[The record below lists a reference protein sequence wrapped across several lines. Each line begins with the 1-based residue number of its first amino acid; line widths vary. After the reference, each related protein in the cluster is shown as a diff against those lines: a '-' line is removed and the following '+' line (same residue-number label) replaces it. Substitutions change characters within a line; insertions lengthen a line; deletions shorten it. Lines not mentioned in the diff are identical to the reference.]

1 MRKVPLLAV
10 VSLAAALCG
19 APAAQ
24 ADQVAQAARTAQA
37 YPFQNPAL
45 PLDQRVTDLLGRL
58 TLDEKLSL
66 LHQSQPAIPRLGIAY
81 HKNGTEALHGVAWS
95 NHRDDDWNQKFAAGT
110 VFPQAVGLASTWD
123 PALIRK
129 VGSAVGDETRGYNA
143 VDPVLW
149 GLQVWAPVVDLLRD
163 PRAGRNEEGY
173 SEDPLLTGAISTAYG
188 KGLQGDDPFYLKT
201 APVLKHYLAYN
212 NETDRSLTSS
222 NLTPKLKHEYY
233 EPAFKAAISA
243 DAATGVM
250 ASYNLV
256 NGRPNHVNP
265 DLNDVVRTWTDRTLY
280 HPSDAWGPHALTD
293 LERYYDGKPE
303 AFAAVL
309 KAGLDSFTIDGSDL
323 GPMLTNLKAA
333 LDQGRITVADVDK
346 SVRHVLS
353 IRTRLGHFD
362 PDGGPY
368 ARITADVIGSA
379 ANKRLNR
386 ETAGKAAVLLKNSGV
401 LPLGKP
407 KSAAVVGPLADRLYR
422 DWYSGQ
428 LPYQVSPL
436 DGIKERVGSVTTG
449 EGLERV
455 ALRHLDSGKYVTA
468 TGTGPDDNAG
478 LIDTAPGA
486 ASQWDLTDW
495 TGGVSTL
502 RNAGNGRLLGGDWRS
517 LDTDDAE
524 PDGWYV
530 SQQFALEKQADGS
543 HLIRYAGYE
552 TVESWFGLPDAYV
565 GVTDGALAL
574 VPKAQAAKFA
584 KEVVS
589 DGIAAAAARAAEAE
603 VAVVVAGSHPF
614 VAGREF
620 HDRDDLRLGAGQL
633 RLIEAVRK
641 ANPRTVVVLE
651 TSYPVVVDAPT
662 LLWTT
667 HAGAE
672 TGHAVADVLFG
683 DVNPGGR
690 LTQTWPAAGA
700 LPSLLDYDLVKTGM
714 TYLYGKDKP
723 LYAFGH
729 GLSYTSFGY
738 QGLRAHGDQVSVKV
752 TNTGRVKGDEVVQLY
767 THQRDSRFAQP
778 VKRLRGFQRITLAPG
793 ETRTVTFPLKRSD
806 LAVWDHTRGRWVV
819 EEATHDVLVGSASDR
834 IRQRTTLRV
843 PGETVPVRDLTR
855 TTRAMDFDDYAGVAF
870 ADESKARGE
879 VVEGSAGDWVAYTG
893 ASWGSRLTAAVAS
906 VVGGSFEVRRGSP
919 TGALLATVPV
929 PATGG
934 IYTYGTASASVRAGT
949 GSVYL
954 VFKGDLRIRDF
965 ALAR

>member
-1 MRKVPLLAV
+1 MRSRVPLSTGLLATLTLAASLLAV
-10 VSLAAALCG
+10 
-19 APAAQ
+19 PP
-24 ADQVAQAARTAQA
+24 AQAADL
-37 YPFQNPAL
+37 PFQNPRL
-45 PLDQRVTDLLGRL
+45 PLEQRVDDLLGRL
-58 TLDEKLSL
+58 TLDEKLGL
-66 LHQSQPAIPRLGIAY
+66 LHQSQAAIPRLGIAY

-95 NHRDDDWNQKFAAGT
+95 NDLGDGWRQKFASGT

-129 VGSAVGDETRGYNA
+129 VGSAVGDEARGYNA
-143 VDPVLW
+143 ADPVLW
-149 GLQVWAPVVDLLRD
+149 GTQVWAPVVDLLRD

-173 SEDPLLTGAISTAYG
+173 SEDPYLTGAISTAYG

-212 NETDRSLTSS
+212 NETDRGITSS

-265 DLNDVVRTWTDRTLY
+265 DLDAVVRSWTGKTLY
-280 HPSDAWGPHALTD
+280 NVSDAWGPHALTD
-293 LERYYDGKPE
+293 LEHYYDNKPE

-309 KAGLDSFTIDGSDL
+309 KSGLDSYTIDDNNS
-323 GPMLTNLKAA
+323 GPMVTHLKSA
-333 LDQGRITVADVDK
+333 LDQGLIAESDVNDA
-346 SVRHVLS
+346 VRHVLS

-368 ARITADVIGSA
+368 KKITPAVINSP
-379 ANKRLNR
+379 ANQKLNR
-386 ETAGKAAVLLKNSGV
+386 ETAAKAAVLLRNAGT
-401 LPLGKP
+401 LPLARP
-407 KSAAVVGPLADRLYR
+407 RSAAVVGPLADRLHR

-428 LPYQVSPL
+428 FPYEVTPL
-436 DGIKERVGSVTTG
+436 AGIKERVGDVSTAQ
-449 EGLERV
+449 GLERV
-455 ALRHLDSGKYVTA
+455 ALKHLASGKYVTA
-468 TGTGPDDNAG
+468 TGTGPDDNAA
-478 LIDTAPGA
+478 LLDTKPTA

-502 RNAGNGRLLGGDWRS
+502 RNAGNGKLLGGDWRS

-530 SQQFALEKQADGS
+530 QQQFALERQSDGS
-543 HLIRYAGYE
+543 YLIRYAGYE
-552 TVESWFGLPDAYV
+552 TVEGWYALSDPYV
-565 GVTDGALAL
+565 TVTADGALAL
-574 VPKAQAAKFA
+574 APKAEAARFG

-589 DGIAAAAARAAEAE
+589 DGIAEAAAQAAKAE
-603 VAVVVAGSHPF
+603 VAVVVVGSHPF
-614 VAGREF
+614 VSGREF
-620 HDRDDLRLGAGQL
+620 HDRPNLQLGEGQR

-641 ANPRTVVVLE
+641 ANKKTVVVLE

-683 DVNPGGR
+683 DVNPAGR
-690 LTQTWPAAGA
+690 LTQTWPASDD
-700 LPSLLDYDLVKTGM
+700 LPSRFDYDLTKTGM
-714 TYLYGKDKP
+714 TYLYGKSRP

-738 QGLRAHGDQVSVKV
+738 QALRVQGEQVTVKV
-752 TNTGRVKGDEVVQLY
+752 TNTGRVRGDEVVQLY
-767 THQRDSRFAQP
+767 THQRESRFVQP
-778 VKRLRGFQRITLAPG
+778 VKQLRGFQRVTLNPG
-793 ETRTVTFPLKRSD
+793 ESRTVTFPLKKSD
-806 LAVWDHTRGRWVV
+806 LAVWDHTRGKWVV
-819 EEATHDVLVGSASDR
+819 ETATHDVLVGSASDR
-834 IRQRTTLRV
+834 IRQTTTLRV
-843 PGETVPVRDLTR
+843 SGESVPVRDLTR
-855 TTRAMDFDDYAGVAF
+855 TTRAMDFDDYSGVVF
-870 ADESKARGE
+870 ADESKVAGE
-879 VVEGSAGDWVAYTG
+879 VVEGSAGDWVSFTK

-906 VVGGSFEVRRGSP
+906 AGGGSFEVRSGSP
-919 TGALLATVPV
+919 TGPLLATVPV

-934 IYTYGTASASVRAGT
+934 IYQYGTVSATVKAGS
-949 GSVYL
+949 GALYL
-954 VFKGDLRIRDF
+954 VFKGDLRLKDF

>member
-1 MRKVPLLAV
+1 MRKIPLLATV
-10 VSLAAALCG
+10 ALAASMLAV
-19 APAAQ
+19 PP
-24 ADQVAQAARTAQA
+24 AQAAETH
-37 YPFQNPAL
+37 PFQDPSL
-45 PLDQRVTDLLGRL
+45 PLEQRVSDLLGRL

-95 NHRDDDWNQKFAAGT
+95 NHLNDNWNQKFASGT

-123 PALIRK
+123 PELIRK

-143 VDPVLW
+143 ADPVLW

-212 NETDRSLTSS
+212 NETNRSLTSS

-233 EPAFKAAISA
+233 EPAFKAAVSA

-265 DLNDVVRTWTDRTLY
+265 DLNDVVRSWTDKTLY
-280 HPSDAWGPHALTD
+280 NPSDAWGPHALTD
-293 LERYYDGKPE
+293 LERYYDNKPE

-309 KAGLDSFTIDGSDL
+309 KAGLDSFTIDNSDI
-323 GPMLTNLKAA
+323 GPMVTNLKAA

-346 SVRHVLS
+346 SVRSVLS

-368 ARITADVIGSA
+368 KKIGADVINSA

-386 ETAGKAAVLLKNSGV
+386 ETAGKAAVLLRNSGV
-401 LPLGKP
+401 LPLAGP
-407 KSAAVVGPLADRLYR
+407 RSAAVVGPLSAKLYR
-422 DWYSGQ
+422 DWYSGEM
-428 LPYQVSPL
+428 PYKVTPL
-436 DGIKERVGSVTTG
+436 DGIKERVGAVTTG
-449 EGLERV
+449 EGLERI
-455 ALRHLDSGKYVTA
+455 ALKHLDSGRYITA
-468 TGTGPDDNAG
+468 TGTGPNDNAA
-478 LIDTAPGA
+478 LTDTAPTA

-530 SQQFALEKQADGS
+530 SQQFALEKQADGNY
-543 HLIRYAGYE
+543 LIKYAGYE
-552 TVESWFGLPDAYV
+552 TVEGWFALPDAYV
-565 GVTDGALAL
+565 GVTDGTLGL
-574 VPKAQAAKFA
+574 VPKAQAAEFG

-589 DGIAAAAARAAEAE
+589 DGVAEAAAQAAKAE
-603 VAVVVAGSHPF
+603 VAVVVVGSHPF

-620 HDRDDLRLGAGQL
+620 HDRENLRLGEGQR

-641 ANPRTVVVLE
+641 ANPKTVVVLE
-651 TSYPVVVDAPT
+651 TSYPVIVDAPT

-690 LTQTWPAAGA
+690 LTQTWPATDE
-700 LPSLLDYDLVKTGM
+700 LPSILDYDLTRTGM
-714 TYLYGKDKP
+714 TYLYGEDKP

-738 QGLRAHGDQVSVKV
+738 QGLRVQGDKVSVKV
-752 TNTGRVKGDEVVQLY
+752 TNTGRARGDEVVQLY
-767 THQRDSRFAQP
+767 THQRESRFTQP
-778 VKRLRGFQRITLAPG
+778 VKQLRGFQRVTLNPG
-793 ETRTVTFPLKRSD
+793 ETRTVTFTLKKPD
-806 LAVWDHTRGRWVV
+806 LAVWDHTRNKWAV
-819 EEATHDVLVGSASDR
+819 ENATHDVLVGSASDR
-834 IRQRTTLRV
+834 IRQATTLRV
-843 PGETVPVRDLTR
+843 PGETIPVRDLAR
-855 TTRAMDFDDYAGVAF
+855 TTRAMDFDGYSGVAF
-870 ADESKARGE
+870 ADESKAGGE
-879 VVEGSAGDWVAYTG
+879 VVEGSAGDWVSYTG
-893 ASWGSRLTAAVAS
+893 ASWGSRLTAAVSS
-906 VVGGSFEVRRGSP
+906 VSGGSFEVRRGSP
-919 TGALLATVPV
+919 TGTLLATVPV

-934 IYTYGTASASVRAGT
+934 IYQYGTASATVKAGT
-949 GSVYL
+949 GGLYL

>member
-1 MRKVPLLAV
+1 MRKIPLLAAV
-10 VSLAAALCG
+10 ALAASMLAV
-19 APAAQ
+19 PP
-24 ADQVAQAARTAQA
+24 AQAAETH
-37 YPFQNPAL
+37 PFQDPSL
-45 PLDQRVTDLLGRL
+45 PLEQRVSDLLGRL

-95 NHRDDDWNQKFAAGT
+95 NHLNDNWNQKFASGT

-123 PALIRK
+123 PELIRK

-143 VDPVLW
+143 ADPVLW

-212 NETDRSLTSS
+212 NETNRSLTSS

-233 EPAFKAAISA
+233 EPAFKAAVSA

-265 DLNDVVRTWTDRTLY
+265 DLNDVVRSWTDKTLY
-280 HPSDAWGPHALTD
+280 NPSDAWGPHALTD
-293 LERYYDGKPE
+293 LERYYDNKPE

-309 KAGLDSFTIDGSDL
+309 KAGLDSFTIDNSDI
-323 GPMLTNLKAA
+323 GPMVTNLKAA

-346 SVRHVLS
+346 SVRSVLS

-368 ARITADVIGSA
+368 KKIGTDVINSA

-386 ETAGKAAVLLKNSGV
+386 ETAGKAAVLLRNSGV
-401 LPLGKP
+401 LPLAKP
-407 KSAAVVGPLADRLYR
+407 RSAAVVGPLSAKLYR
-422 DWYSGQ
+422 DWYSGEM
-428 LPYQVSPL
+428 PYKVTPL
-436 DGIKERVGSVTTG
+436 DGIKDRVGSVTTG
-449 EGLERV
+449 EGLERI
-455 ALRHLDSGKYVTA
+455 ALKHLDSGRYITA
-468 TGTGPDDNAG
+468 TGTGPNDNAA
-478 LIDTAPGA
+478 LTDTTPTT

-530 SQQFALEKQADGS
+530 SQQFALERQADGS
-543 HLIRYAGYE
+543 HLIKYAGYE
-552 TVESWFGLPDAYV
+552 TVEGWFALPDAYV
-565 GVTDGALAL
+565 GVTDGTLGL
-574 VPKAQAAKFA
+574 VPKAQAAKFG

-589 DGIAAAAARAAEAE
+589 DGVAEAAAQAAKAE
-603 VAVVVAGSHPF
+603 VAVVVVGSHPF

-620 HDRDDLRLGAGQL
+620 HDRENLRLGEGQR
-633 RLIEAVRK
+633 RLIDAVRK
-641 ANPRTVVVLE
+641 ANPKTVVVLE
-651 TSYPVVVDAPT
+651 TSYPVIVDAPT

-690 LTQTWPAAGA
+690 LTQTWPATDE
-700 LPSLLDYDLVKTGM
+700 LPSILDYDLTRTGM
-714 TYLYGKDKP
+714 TYLYGEDKP

-738 QGLRAHGDQVSVKV
+738 QGLRVQGDKVSVKV
-752 TNTGRVKGDEVVQLY
+752 ANTGRARGDEVVQLY
-767 THQRDSRFAQP
+767 THQHESRFTQP
-778 VKRLRGFQRITLAPG
+778 VKQLRGFQRVTLNPG
-793 ETRTVTFPLKRSD
+793 ETRTVTFTLKKSD
-806 LAVWDHTRGRWVV
+806 LAVWDHTRNKWAV
-819 EEATHDVLVGSASDR
+819 ENATHDVLVGSASDR
-834 IRQRTTLRV
+834 IRQATTLRV
-843 PGETVPVRDLTR
+843 SGETIPVRDLTR
-855 TTRAMDFDDYAGVAF
+855 TTRAMDFDGYSGVAF
-870 ADESKARGE
+870 ADESKAGGE
-879 VVEGSAGDWVAYTG
+879 VVEGSAGDWVSYTG
-893 ASWGSRLTAAVAS
+893 ASWGPRLTAAVSS
-906 VVGGSFEVRRGSP
+906 VSGGSFEVRRGSP
-919 TGALLATVPV
+919 TGTLLATVQV

-934 IYTYGTASASVRAGT
+934 IYQYGTASATVKAGT
-949 GSVYL
+949 GGLYL
-954 VFKGDLRIRDF
+954 VFKGDLRIKDF

>member
-1 MRKVPLLAV
+1 MRKIPLLAALTLTA
-10 VSLAAALCG
+10 SLLAAP
-19 APAAQ
+19 PAHAE
-24 ADQVAQAARTAQA
+24 A

-45 PLDQRVTDLLGRL
+45 PLEQRVSDLLGRL

-95 NHRDDDWNQKFAAGT
+95 NHLNDNWNQKFASGT

-123 PALIRK
+123 PELVKK

-143 VDPVLW
+143 ADPVLW

-212 NETDRSLTSS
+212 NETNRSLTSS

-265 DLNDVVRTWTDRTLY
+265 DLDDVVRSWTDKTLY
-280 HPSDAWGPHALTD
+280 NPSDAWGPHALTD
-293 LERYYDGKPE
+293 LEKYYDNKPE

-309 KAGLDSFTIDGSDL
+309 KAGLDSFTIDNSDISV
-323 GPMLTNLKAA
+323 MVTNLKAA
-333 LDQGRITVADVDK
+333 LDQGRLTVPDVDK
-346 SVRHVLS
+346 SVRSVLS

-368 ARITADVIGSA
+368 KRITADVINSA
-379 ANKRLNR
+379 AHKQLNR

-401 LPLGKP
+401 LPLARP
-407 KSAAVVGPLADRLYR
+407 KSAAVVGPLSAKLYR

-428 LPYQVSPL
+428 LPYQVTPL
-436 DGIKERVGSVTTG
+436 DGIKERVSDVTTG
-449 EGLERV
+449 EGLERI
-455 ALRHLDSGKYVTA
+455 ALKHLDSGKYVTA
-468 TGTGPDDNAG
+468 TGTGPDDNAA
-478 LIDTAPGA
+478 LTDTAPTA

-530 SQQFALEKQADGS
+530 SQQFALEKQPDGS
-543 HLIRYAGYE
+543 HLIRYAGFE
-552 TVESWFGLPDAYV
+552 TVESWFALPDAYV
-565 GVTDGALAL
+565 GITAEGTLGL

-589 DGIAAAAARAAEAE
+589 DGVAAAAAQAAEAE
-603 VAVVVAGSHPF
+603 VAVVVVGSHPF

-620 HDRDDLRLGAGQL
+620 HDRDNLQLGEGQR

-651 TSYPVVVDAPT
+651 TSYPVIVDAPT

-672 TGHAVADVLFG
+672 TGHAIADVLFG
-683 DVNPGGR
+683 DVNPAGR
-690 LTQTWPAAGA
+690 LTQTWPATDE
-700 LPSLLDYDLVKTGM
+700 LPSLLDYDLTKTGM
-714 TYLYGKDKP
+714 TYLYGNDKP

-729 GLSYTSFGY
+729 GLSYTTFAY
-738 QGLRAHGDQVSVKV
+738 QGLRVQGDRVSVKV
-752 TNTGRVKGDEVVQLY
+752 TNTGKARGDEVVQLY
-767 THQRDSRFAQP
+767 THQRDSRFEQP
-778 VKRLRGFQRITLAPG
+778 VKQLRGFQRVSLNPG
-793 ETRTVTFPLKRSD
+793 QSRTVTFPLKKSD
-806 LAVWDHTRGRWVV
+806 LAVWDHTRNKWTV
-819 EEATHDVLVGSASDR
+819 ENATHDILVGSASDR
-834 IRQRTTLRV
+834 IRQSTTLRV
-843 PGETVPVRDLTR
+843 SGETVPVRDLAR
-855 TTRAMDFDDYAGVAF
+855 ATRAMDFDDYSGVAF
-870 ADESKARGE
+870 ADESKVSGE
-879 VVEGSAGDWVAYTG
+879 VVEGSAGDWVSFTG
-893 ASWGSRLTAAVAS
+893 AIWGSRLTAAAAS
-906 VVGGSFEVRRGSP
+906 VGGGSFEVRRGSP
-919 TGALLATVPV
+919 TGPLLATVQV

-934 IYTYGTASASVRAGT
+934 IYQYGTVNAAVKAGT

-954 VFKGDLRIRDF
+954 VFTGDLRIKDF
-965 ALAR
+965 AFTRS

>member
-1 MRKVPLLAV
+1 MRKIPLFAALT
-10 VSLAAALCG
+10 LAASLFT
-19 APAAQ
+19 AP
-24 ADQVAQAARTAQA
+24 AQAAESF
-37 YPFQNPAL
+37 PFQDPGL
-45 PLDQRVTDLLGRL
+45 PLEQRVNDLLGRL

-95 NHRDDDWNQKFAAGT
+95 NHLNDNWNQKFASGT
-110 VFPQAVGLASTWD
+110 VFPQAIGLASTWD
-123 PALIRK
+123 TDLIKK
-129 VGSAVGDETRGYNA
+129 VGSAVGDEARGYNA
-143 VDPVLW
+143 TDPVLW

-188 KGLQGDDPFYLKT
+188 KGLSGDDPFYLKT

-212 NETDRSLTSS
+212 NENNRSLTSS

-265 DLNDVVRTWTDRTLY
+265 DLNDVVRSWTDKTLY
-280 HPSDAWGPHALTD
+280 NPSDAWGPHALTD
-293 LERYYDGKPE
+293 LEKYYDTKPE

-309 KAGLDSFTIDGSDL
+309 KAGLDSFTIDNSDVSVL
-323 GPMLTNLKAA
+323 VTNLKAA
-333 LDQGRITVADVDK
+333 LQQGRITEADVDK
-346 SVRHVLS
+346 SVRSVLS

-368 ARITADVIGSA
+368 KKITADVIDSA
-379 ANKRLNR
+379 AHRKLNR
-386 ETAGKAAVLLKNSGV
+386 ETAGKAAVLLRNAGV
-401 LPLGKP
+401 LPLAKP
-407 KSAAVVGPLADRLYR
+407 KSAAVVGPLSDRLYR
-422 DWYSGQ
+422 DWYAGQ
-428 LPYQVSPL
+428 LPYQVTPL
-436 DGIKERVGSVTTG
+436 AGIKERVPDVRTG
-449 EGLERV
+449 EGLERI
-455 ALRHLDSGKYVTA
+455 ALKHLDSGRYITA
-468 TGTGPDDNAG
+468 TGTGPDDNATLG
-478 LIDTAPGA
+478 DTAPTA

-502 RNAGNGRLLGGDWRS
+502 RNAGNGKLLGGDWRS

-530 SQQFALEKQADGS
+530 SQQFALERQPDGS
-543 HLIRYAGYE
+543 HLIRYAGFE

-565 GVTDGALAL
+565 GVNADGTLGL
-574 VPKAQAAKFA
+574 VSKAQAAKFA

-589 DGIAAAAARAAEAE
+589 DGVAEAAAQAAKAE
-603 VAVVVAGSHPF
+603 VAVVVVGSHPF

-620 HDRDDLRLGAGQL
+620 HDRDTLKLGEGQR

-651 TSYPVVVDAPT
+651 TSYPVIVDAPT

-690 LTQTWPAAGA
+690 LTQTWPATDD
-700 LPSLLDYDLVKTGM
+700 LPSILDYDLTKTGM
-714 TYLYGKDKP
+714 TYLYGNDRP

-729 GLSYTSFGY
+729 GLSYTSFAY
-738 QGLRAHGDQVSVKV
+738 QGLRVQGERVSVKV
-752 TNTGRVKGDEVVQLY
+752 TNTGKVRGDEVVQLY
-767 THQRDSRFAQP
+767 THQRSSRFEQP
-778 VKRLRGFQRITLAPG
+778 VKQLRGFQRVTLNPG
-793 ETRTVTFPLKRSD
+793 ETRTVTFTLKRSD
-806 LAVWDHTRGRWVV
+806 LAVWDHTRGRWTV
-819 EEATHDVLVGSASDR
+819 ENATHDVLVGSSSDR
-834 IRQRTTLRV
+834 IRQSTTLRV
-843 PGETVPVRDLTR
+843 SGETVPVRDLTR

-870 ADESKARGE
+870 ADESKVRGE
-879 VVEGSAGDWVAYTG
+879 VVEGSAGGWISFTG
-893 ASWGSRLTAAVAS
+893 ATWGSRLTASVAS
-906 VVGGSFEVRRGSP
+906 AGGGSFEVRRGSP
-919 TGALLATVPV
+919 TGALLATVQV

-934 IYTYGTASASVRAGT
+934 IYQYGNVSAGVKAGS

-954 VFKGDLRIRDF
+954 VFKGDLRIKDF
-965 ALAR
+965 AFTRS

>member
-1 MRKVPLLAV
+1 MRKTPLLAALT
-10 VSLAAALCG
+10 LAASLLS
-19 APAAQ
+19 AP
-24 ADQVAQAARTAQA
+24 AQAAET

-45 PLDQRVTDLLGRL
+45 PLEQRVEDLLGRL

-95 NHRDDDWNQKFAAGT
+95 NHLNDNWNQKFASGT
-110 VFPQAVGLASTWD
+110 VFPQALGLASTWD
-123 PALIRK
+123 PALIKK

-212 NETDRSLTSS
+212 NETNRSLTSS

-265 DLNDVVRTWTDRTLY
+265 DLNDVVRSWTDKTLY
-280 HPSDAWGPHALTD
+280 NPSDAWGPHALTD
-293 LERYYDGKPE
+293 LEHYYDNKPE

-309 KAGLDSFTIDGSDL
+309 KAGLDSFTIDNSDISV
-323 GPMLTNLKAA
+323 MVTNLKAA
-333 LDQGRITVADVDK
+333 LDQGLLTEADVDK
-346 SVRHVLS
+346 SVRSVLS

-368 ARITADVIGSA
+368 KKIGADVINSE

-401 LPLGKP
+401 LPLAKP
-407 KSAAVVGPLADRLYR
+407 KSAAVVGPLSAKLYR

-428 LPYQVSPL
+428 LPYQVTPL
-436 DGIKERVGSVTTG
+436 DGIKERVPGVTTG
-449 EGLERV
+449 EGLERI
-455 ALRHLDSGKYVTA
+455 ALKHLDSGKYVTA
-468 TGTGPDDNAG
+468 TGTGPNDNAT
-478 LIDTAPGA
+478 LADTAPTA

-502 RNAGNGRLLGGDWRS
+502 RNAGNGMLLGGDWRS

-552 TVESWFGLPDAYV
+552 TVEGWFALPDAYV
-565 GVTDGALAL
+565 GITAEGALGL

-589 DGIAAAAARAAEAE
+589 DGVAAAAAQAAKAE
-603 VAVVVAGSHPF
+603 VAVVVVGSHPF

-620 HDRDDLRLGAGQL
+620 HDRDNLRLGEGQR

-651 TSYPVVVDAPT
+651 TSYPVIVDAPT

-672 TGHAVADVLFG
+672 TGHAIADVLFG

-690 LTQTWPAAGA
+690 LTQTWPATDE
-700 LPSLLDYDLVKTGM
+700 LPSLLDYDLTKTGM
-714 TYLYGKDKP
+714 TYLYGDDKP

-729 GLSYTSFGY
+729 GLSYTSFAY
-738 QGLRAHGDQVSVKV
+738 QGLRAQGERVSVKV
-752 TNTGRVKGDEVVQLY
+752 TNTGRVRGDEVVQLY
-767 THQRDSRFAQP
+767 THQRESRFQQP
-778 VKRLRGFQRITLAPG
+778 VKQLRGFQRVTLNPG
-793 ETRTVTFPLKRSD
+793 QSRTVTFTLKKSD
-806 LAVWDHTRGRWVV
+806 LAVWDHTRDKWTV
-819 EEATHDVLVGSASDR
+819 ENATHDLLVGSASDR
-834 IRQRTTLRV
+834 IRQSTTLRV
-843 PGETVPVRDLTR
+843 SGETVPVRDLTKV
-855 TTRAMDFDDYAGVAF
+855 TRAMDFDDYSGVAF
-870 ADESKARGE
+870 ADESKVRGE
-879 VVEGSAGDWVAYTG
+879 VVEGSAGDWVSYTG
-893 ASWGSRLTAAVAS
+893 ASWGSRLTASVAS
-906 VVGGSFEVRRGSP
+906 VGGGSFEVRRGSP
-919 TGALLATVPV
+919 TGALLATVQV

-934 IYTYGTASASVRAGT
+934 IYQYGTVNAAVKAGT

-954 VFKGDLRIRDF
+954 VFKGDLRIKDF
-965 ALAR
+965 AFTRS

>member
-1 MRKVPLLAV
+1 MRKIPLLAALALTA
-10 VSLAAALCG
+10 SLLAVPPAHAA
-19 APAAQ
+19 
-24 ADQVAQAARTAQA
+24 D

-45 PLDQRVTDLLGRL
+45 PLDQRVGDLLGRL

-81 HKNGTEALHGVAWS
+81 HKNGTEALHGVGWS
-95 NHRDDDWNQKFAAGT
+95 NHLNDNWNQKFASGT

-123 PALIRK
+123 PALIKK

-173 SEDPLLTGAISTAYG
+173 AEDPLLTGAISTAYG

-212 NETDRSLTSS
+212 NENNRSLSSS

-265 DLNDVVRTWTDRTLY
+265 DLDNVVRSWTDKTLY
-280 HPSDAWGPHALTD
+280 NPSDAWGPHALTD
-293 LERYYDGKPE
+293 LEKYYDNKPE

-309 KAGLDSFTIDGSDL
+309 KAGLDSFTIDGSDI
-323 GPMLTNLKAA
+323 GPMVTNLKAA

-346 SVRHVLS
+346 SVRSVLS

-368 ARITADVIGSA
+368 KKITADVINSA
-379 ANKRLNR
+379 ANKALNR

-401 LPLGKP
+401 LPLAKP
-407 KSAAVVGPLADRLYR
+407 KSAAVVGPLSGKLYR

-428 LPYQVSPL
+428 LPYQVTPL
-436 DGIKERVGSVTTG
+436 DGIKERVGDVATG

-455 ALRHLDSGKYVTA
+455 ALKHVDSGKYITA
-468 TGTGPDDNAG
+468 TGTGPDNNAG

-530 SQQFALEKQADGS
+530 SQQFTLEKQSDGT
-543 HLIRYAGYE
+543 HLIKYAGYE
-552 TVESWFGLPDAYV
+552 TVESWFALPDAYV
-565 GVTDGALAL
+565 GVTAEGALGL

-584 KEVVS
+584 KEIVS
-589 DGIAAAAARAAEAE
+589 DGVAAAAAQAAKAE
-603 VAVVVAGSHPF
+603 VAVVVVGSHPF

-620 HDRDDLRLGAGQL
+620 HDRDNLRLGEGQR

-672 TGHAVADVLFG
+672 TGHAIADVLFG
-683 DVNPGGR
+683 QVNPAGR
-690 LTQTWPAAGA
+690 LTQTWPANE
-700 LPSLLDYDLVKTGM
+700 PSPSIFDYDLAKTGM
-714 TYLYGKDKP
+714 TYLYGKSKP

-729 GLSYTSFGY
+729 GLSYTSFAY
-738 QGLRAHGDQVSVKV
+738 QGLSVQGERVSVKV
-752 TNTGRVKGDEVVQLY
+752 TNTGRAKGDEVVQLY
-767 THQRDSRFAQP
+767 THQRDSRFKQP
-778 VKRLRGFQRITLAPG
+778 VKQLRGFQRVTLNPG
-793 ETRTVTFPLKRSD
+793 ETRTVTFAMKKSD
-806 LAVWDHTRGRWVV
+806 LAVWDYTRNKWAV
-819 EEATHDVLVGSASDR
+819 ETATHDVLVGSASDR
-834 IRQRTTLRV
+834 IRVSTTLQV
-843 PGETVPVRDLTR
+843 TGETIPVRDLTR
-855 TTRAMDFDDYAGVAF
+855 TTRAMDFDDYSGVAF
-870 ADESKARGE
+870 ADETKAGGE
-879 VVEGSAGDWVAYTG
+879 VVEGSAGDWISFTG
-893 ASWGSRLTAAVAS
+893 AVHGSRFTASVAS
-906 VVGGSFEVRRGSP
+906 VSGGSIELRSGSP
-919 TGALLATVPV
+919 TGTLLAIAQV

-934 IYTYGTASASVRAGT
+934 IYQYGTTSATATAGK
-949 GSVYL
+949 GSLYL
-954 VFKGDLRIRDF
+954 VFKGDLRIKDF
-965 ALAR
+965 SLAR

>member
-1 MRKVPLLAV
+1 MRKIPLLATLAV
-10 VSLAAALCG
+10 LTTSLVT
-19 APAAQ
+19 APS
-24 ADQVAQAARTAQA
+24 AQAAETH
-37 YPFQNPAL
+37 PFQNPAL
-45 PLDQRVTDLLGRL
+45 PLEQRVTDLLGRL

-95 NHRDDDWNQKFAAGT
+95 NHLNDNWNQKFASGT

-123 PALIRK
+123 PELIKR
-129 VGSAVGDETRGYNA
+129 VGSAVGDEARGYNA

-188 KGLQGDDPFYLKT
+188 KGLQGDDPDHLKT

-212 NETDRSLTSS
+212 NENNRSLSSS

-265 DLNDVVRTWTDRTLY
+265 DLDAAVRSWTGRTLY
-280 HPSDAWGPHALTD
+280 NPSDAWGPHALTD
-293 LERYYDGKPE
+293 LERYYDDKPE

-309 KAGLDSFTIDGSDL
+309 KAGLDSFTIDNSDI
-323 GPMLTNLKAA
+323 GPMVTNLKAA
-333 LDQGRITVADVDK
+333 LDQGRLTVADVDD
-346 SVRHVLS
+346 SVRSVLS

-368 ARITADVIGSA
+368 KKITADVINSA
-379 ANKRLNR
+379 GHQRLNR

-401 LPLGKP
+401 LPLARP
-407 KSAAVVGPLADRLYR
+407 KSAAVVGPLSDRLYR

-428 LPYQVSPL
+428 FPYQVTPL
-436 DGIKERVGSVTTG
+436 DGIKERVPDVTTG
-449 EGLERV
+449 EGLERI
-455 ALRHLDSGKYVTA
+455 ALKHLDSGRYVTA
-468 TGTGPDDNAG
+468 TGTGPDDNAV
-478 LIDTAPGA
+478 LTDTAPTA

-530 SQQFALEKQADGS
+530 SQQFALDKQSDGS
-543 HLIRYAGYE
+543 YLIRYAGYE
-552 TVESWFGLPDAYV
+552 SVEGWFALPDPYV
-565 GVTDGALAL
+565 GVTADGALGL
-574 VPKAQAAKFA
+574 VPKAQAARFA

-589 DGIAAAAARAAEAE
+589 DGVAEAAARAAKAE
-603 VAVVVAGSHPF
+603 VAVVVVGSHPF

-620 HDRDDLRLGAGQL
+620 HDRDDLRLGAGQR

-651 TSYPVVVDAPT
+651 TSYPVIVDAPT

-683 DVNPGGR
+683 DVNPAGR
-690 LTQTWPAAGA
+690 LTQTWPATDD
-700 LPSLLDYDLVKTGM
+700 LPGILDYDLTKTGM
-714 TYLYGKDKP
+714 TYLYGEDRP

-729 GLSYTSFGY
+729 GLSYTSFAY
-738 QGLRAHGDQVSVKV
+738 QGLKAQGEQVSVKV
-752 TNTGRVKGDEVVQLY
+752 TNTGKVRGDEVVQLY
-767 THQRDSRFAQP
+767 THQRDSRFEQP
-778 VKRLRGFQRITLAPG
+778 VKQLRGFQRVTLNPG
-793 ETRTVTFPLKRSD
+793 ESRTVGFTLKKQD
-806 LAVWDHTRGRWVV
+806 LAVWDHTRNKWTV
-819 EEATHDVLVGSASDR
+819 ETATHDVLVGSASDR
-834 IRQRTTLRV
+834 IRQSTTLRV
-843 PGETVPVRDLTR
+843 SGETVPVRDLAR
-855 TTRAMDFDDYAGVAF
+855 TTRAMDFDDYSGVAF
-870 ADESKARGE
+870 ADESKVRGE
-879 VVEGSAGDWVAYTG
+879 VVEGSAGDWLAFTG
-893 ASWGSRLTAAVAS
+893 ASWGARLTAAVSSAS
-906 VVGGSFEVRRGSP
+906 GGSFEVRRGSP
-919 TGALLATVPV
+919 TGALLATVRV

-934 IYTYGTASASVRAGT
+934 IYQYGNVHATAKAGT

-965 ALAR
+965 AFAR

>member
-1 MRKVPLLAV
+1 MRKIPLLATV
-10 VSLAAALCG
+10 TLAASLVA
-19 APAAQ
+19 APAQ
-24 ADQVAQAARTAQA
+24 AVES
-37 YPFQNPAL
+37 YPFQNPGL
-45 PLDQRVTDLLGRL
+45 PLEQRVSDLLGRL

-66 LHQSQPAIPRLGIAY
+66 LHQSQPAIPRLGIGY

-95 NHRDDDWNQKFAAGT
+95 NHLNDNWNQKFASGT

-123 PALIRK
+123 PALIKK
-129 VGSAVGDETRGYNA
+129 VGSAVGDEARGYNT

-201 APVLKHYLAYN
+201 APVLKHYMAYN
-212 NETDRSLTSS
+212 NEADRGITSS

-265 DLNDVVRTWTDRTLY
+265 DLNNVVRSWTDKTLY
-280 HPSDAWGPHALTD
+280 NPSDAWGPHALTD
-293 LERYYDGKPE
+293 QEYYYDTKPE

-309 KAGLDSFTIDGSDL
+309 KAGLDSYTIDGSDI
-323 GPMLTNLKAA
+323 GPLVTNLKAA

-346 SVRHVLS
+346 AVHNVLS

-368 ARITADVIGSA
+368 KKISA
-379 ANKRLNR
+379 SAINSQANQRLNR
-386 ETAGKAAVLLKNSGV
+386 ETAAKAAVLLKNSGV
-401 LPLGKP
+401 LPLAKP
-407 KSAAVVGPLADRLYR
+407 KSAAVVGPLSGRLYR
-422 DWYSGQ
+422 DWYSGEM
-428 LPYQVSPL
+428 PYKVTPL
-436 DGIKERVGSVTTG
+436 DGIKERVGTVSAG
-449 EGLERV
+449 EGLERI
-455 ALRHLDSGKYVTA
+455 ALKHLDSGKYITA
-468 TGTGPDDNAG
+468 TGTGPDNNAA
-478 LIDTAPGA
+478 LTDTAPTA

-530 SQQFALEKQADGS
+530 SQQFALDKQADGS
-543 HLIRYAGYE
+543 YLIKYAGYE
-552 TVESWFGLPDAYV
+552 TVESWFALPDAYV
-565 GVTDGALAL
+565 GVTDGTLGL
-574 VPKAQAAKFA
+574 VPKAQAARFA

-589 DGIAAAAARAAEAE
+589 DGIAEAAAQAAKSE
-603 VAVVVAGSHPF
+603 VAVVVVGSNPF

-620 HDRDDLRLGAGQL
+620 HDRENLRLGDGQR

-651 TSYPVVVDAPT
+651 TSYPVVVDAPN

-690 LTQTWPAAGA
+690 LTQTWPATDD
-700 LPSLLDYDLVKTGM
+700 LPSILNYDLTKTGM
-714 TYLYGKDKP
+714 TYLYGKGKP

-738 QGLRAHGDQVSVKV
+738 QGLQVRGDQVSVKV
-752 TNTGRVKGDEVVQLY
+752 TNTGKVRGDEVVQLY

-778 VKRLRGFQRITLAPG
+778 VKQLRGFQRVTLNPG
-793 ETRTVTFPLKRSD
+793 ETRTVSFTLKKSD
-806 LAVWDHTRGRWVV
+806 LAVWDQTRNKWTV
-819 EEATHDVLVGSASDR
+819 ENATHDVLVGSASDR
-834 IRQRTTLRV
+834 IRQSTTMRV
-843 PGETVPVRDLTR
+843 SGESIPVRDLTR
-855 TTRAMDFDDYAGVAF
+855 TTRAMDFDDYSGVAF
-870 ADESKARGE
+870 ADESKVSGD
-879 VVEGSAGDWVAYTG
+879 VVEGSAGDWLAFTR
-893 ASWGSRLTAAVAS
+893 ASWGSRLTAAVSS
-906 VVGGSFEVRRGSP
+906 VGGGSFEVRRGSA
-919 TGALLATVPV
+919 TGALLATVQV

-934 IYTYGTASASVRAGT
+934 IYQYGSASASVKAGS
-949 GSVYL
+949 GDLFV
-954 VFKGDLRIRDF
+954 VFKGDLRIKDF
-965 ALAR
+965 ALA

>member
-1 MRKVPLLAV
+1 MT
-10 VSLAAALCG
+10 LAASLLS
-19 APAAQ
+19 AP
-24 ADQVAQAARTAQA
+24 AQAAET

-45 PLDQRVTDLLGRL
+45 PLEQRVEDLLGRL
-58 TLDEKLSL
+58 TLDEKLGL

-95 NHRDDDWNQKFAAGT
+95 NHLNDNWNQKFASGT
-110 VFPQAVGLASTWD
+110 VFPQAIGLASTWD
-123 PALIRK
+123 TALIKK
-129 VGSAVGDETRGYNA
+129 VGSAVGDEARGYNA
-143 VDPVLW
+143 ADPVLW

-188 KGLQGDDPFYLKT
+188 KGLQGDDPTYLKT

-212 NETDRSLTSS
+212 NENNRSLTSS

-265 DLNDVVRTWTDRTLY
+265 DLNDAVRSWTNKTLY
-280 HPSDAWGPHALTD
+280 NPSDAWGPHALTD
-293 LERYYDGKPE
+293 LEHYYDDKPE

-309 KAGLDSFTIDGSDL
+309 KAGLDSFTIDGSDISI
-323 GPMLTNLKAA
+323 MVANLKAA
-333 LDQGRITVADVDK
+333 LAQGLITEADVDK
-346 SVRHVLS
+346 SVRSVLS

-368 ARITADVIGSA
+368 KKITADVINSA
-379 ANKRLNR
+379 AHKQLNR

-401 LPLGKP
+401 LPLAKP
-407 KSAAVVGPLADRLYR
+407 RSAAVVGPLSAKLYR
-422 DWYSGQ
+422 DWYAGQ
-428 LPYQVSPL
+428 LPYQVTPL
-436 DGIKERVGSVTTG
+436 DGVKERVPDVTTG
-449 EGLERV
+449 EGLERI
-455 ALRHLDSGKYVTA
+455 ALKHLGSGKYITA
-468 TGTGPDDNAG
+468 TGTGPDDNAT
-478 LIDTAPGA
+478 LSDTAPTA

-502 RNAGNGRLLGGDWRS
+502 RNAGNGKLLGGDWRS

-530 SQQFALEKQADGS
+530 SQQFALEKQPDGS

-552 TVESWFGLPDAYV
+552 TVEGWFALPDAYV
-565 GVTDGALAL
+565 GVTAEGALGL

-589 DGIAAAAARAAEAE
+589 DGVAAAAAQAAKAE
-603 VAVVVAGSHPF
+603 VAVVVVGSHPF

-620 HDRDDLRLGAGQL
+620 HDRDNLQLGEGQR

-651 TSYPVVVDAPT
+651 TSYPVIVDAPT

-690 LTQTWPAAGA
+690 LTQTWPATDD
-700 LPSLLDYDLVKTGM
+700 LPSILDYDLTKTGM
-714 TYLYGKDKP
+714 TYLYGQDKP

-729 GLSYTSFGY
+729 GLSYTSFAY
-738 QGLRAHGDQVSVKV
+738 QGLRAQGERVSVKV
-752 TNTGRVKGDEVVQLY
+752 TNTGKAKGDEVVQLY
-767 THQRDSRFAQP
+767 THQQSSRFEQP
-778 VKRLRGFQRITLAPG
+778 VKQLRGFQRVTLNPG
-793 ETRTVTFPLKRSD
+793 ETRTVTFTLKKSD
-806 LAVWDHTRGRWVV
+806 LAVWDHTRGKWTV
-819 EEATHDVLVGSASDR
+819 ENATHDVLVGSSSDR
-834 IRQRTTLRV
+834 IRQSTTLRV
-843 PGETVPVRDLTR
+843 SGETVPVRDLTR
-855 TTRAMDFDDYAGVAF
+855 TTRAMDFDDYSGVAF
-870 ADESKARGE
+870 ADESKVRGE
-879 VVEGSAGDWVAYTG
+879 VVEGTAGDWVSFTS
-893 ASWGSRLTAAVAS
+893 ASWGSRLTASVAS
-906 VVGGSFEVRRGSP
+906 VSGGSFEVRRGSP
-919 TGALLATVPV
+919 TGALLATVQV

-934 IYTYGTASASVRAGT
+934 IYQYGTVSGTVKAGT
-949 GSVYL
+949 GSVFL
-954 VFKGDLRIRDF
+954 VFKGDLRIKDF
-965 ALAR
+965 AFTRS

>member
-1 MRKVPLLAV
+1 MRKVPLSAALT
-10 VSLAAALCG
+10 LAASLLI
-19 APAAQ
+19 APAASP
-24 ADQVAQAARTAQA
+24 APAQAAETF
-37 YPFQNPAL
+37 PFQNPAL
-45 PLDQRVTDLLGRL
+45 PLEQRVSDLLGRL

-66 LHQSQPAIPRLGIAY
+66 LHQSQPAIPRLGIGY

-95 NHRDDDWNQKFAAGT
+95 NHRDDGWSQKFASGT

-123 PALIRK
+123 PELVKRI
-129 VGSAVGDETRGYNA
+129 GSAVGDEARGYNA
-143 VDPVLW
+143 TDPVLW

-173 SEDPLLTGAISTAYG
+173 SEDPLLTGAMATAYG

-233 EPAFKAAISA
+233 EPAFKAPIAA

-265 DLNDVVRTWTDRTLY
+265 DLDTVVRSWTGKTLY
-280 HPSDAWGPHALTD
+280 NVSDAWGPHALTD
-293 LERYYDGKPE
+293 LERYYDDKPE

-309 KAGLDSFTIDGSDL
+309 KAGLDGFTIDDGDG
-323 GPMLTNLKAA
+323 GPLATHLKAA
-333 LDQGRITVADVDK
+333 LDQGRITEADVDRAV
-346 SVRHVLS
+346 SRVLS

-368 ARITADVIGSA
+368 KKIGAEVINSA
-379 ANKRLNR
+379 AHKRLNR
-386 ETAGKAAVLLKNSGV
+386 EAAGKAAVLLKNSGV
-401 LPLGKP
+401 LPLSAP
-407 KSAAVVGPLADRLYR
+407 KSAAVVGPLAGKLYR
-422 DWYSGQ
+422 DWYSGR
-428 LPYQVSPL
+428 LPYQVTPL
-436 DGIKERVGSVTTG
+436 DGIKERVPEVTTA
-449 EGLERV
+449 EGLERI
-455 ALRHLDSGKYVTA
+455 ALKHVESGKYLTA
-468 TGTGPDDNAG
+468 TGTGPDDNAA
-478 LIDTAPGA
+478 LIDTAPTA

-530 SQQFALEKQADGS
+530 SQQFALEKQQDGS
-543 HLIRYAGYE
+543 YLIRYAGYE

-565 GVTDGALAL
+565 GVTPEGALGL
-574 VPKAQAAKFA
+574 VPKAQAATFA

-589 DGIAAAAARAAEAE
+589 DGIAQAAAQAKQAQ
-603 VAVVVAGSHPF
+603 VAVVVVGSHPF

-620 HDRDDLRLGAGQL
+620 HDRDTLRLGEGQL

-641 ANPRTVVVLE
+641 ANPKTVVVLE
-651 TSYPVVVDAPT
+651 TSYPVIVDAPT

-672 TGHAVADVLFG
+672 TGHALADVLFG

-690 LTQTWPAAGA
+690 LTQTWPARDD
-700 LPSLLDYDLVKTGM
+700 LPDLLDYDLVKTGM
-714 TYLYGKDKP
+714 TYLYGKEKP

-729 GLSYTSFGY
+729 GLSYTTFGY
-738 QGLRAHGDQVSVKV
+738 QGLRVQGEQVSVRV
-752 TNTGRVKGDEVVQLY
+752 TNTGKVTGDEVVQLY

-778 VKRLRGFQRITLAPG
+778 VKQLRGFQRVTLKPG
-793 ETRTVTFPLKRSD
+793 ESRTVTFRLKKSD
-806 LAVWDHTRGRWVV
+806 LAVWDHTRNTWVV
-819 EEATHDVLVGSASDR
+819 ENATHDVLVGSASDR
-834 IRQRTTLRV
+834 IRQSTTLRV
-843 PGETVPVRDLTR
+843 SGETVPVRDLTT
-855 TTRAMDFDDYAGVAF
+855 TTRAMDFDDYRGVVF
-870 ADESKARGE
+870 ADESKVSGE
-879 VVEGSAGDWVAYTG
+879 VVEGSAGDWLAFTR
-893 ASWGSRLTAAVAS
+893 ASWGGRLTASVAS
-906 VVGGSFEVRRGSP
+906 AGGGSFEVRRGSP
-919 TGALLATVPV
+919 KGALLATVEV

-934 IYTYGTASASVRAGT
+934 IYAYGTATATVRPGK
-949 GSVYL
+949 GDLYL
-954 VFKGDLRIRDF
+954 VFKGDLRIKDF
-965 ALAR
+965 AVAR

>member
-1 MRKVPLLAV
+1 MRKIPLLATLT
-10 VSLAAALCG
+10 LAASLLS
-19 APAAQ
+19 AP
-24 ADQVAQAARTAQA
+24 AQAAET

-45 PLDQRVTDLLGRL
+45 PLEQRVEDLLGRL
-58 TLDEKLSL
+58 TLDEKLGL

-95 NHRDDDWNQKFAAGT
+95 NHLNDNWNQKFASGT
-110 VFPQAVGLASTWD
+110 VFPQAIGLASTWD
-123 PALIRK
+123 TALIKK
-129 VGSAVGDETRGYNA
+129 VGSAVGDEARGYNA
-143 VDPVLW
+143 ADPVLW

-188 KGLQGDDPFYLKT
+188 KGLQGDDPTYLKT

-212 NETDRSLTSS
+212 NENNRSLTSS

-265 DLNDVVRTWTDRTLY
+265 DLNDAVRSWTNKTLY
-280 HPSDAWGPHALTD
+280 NPSDAWGPHALTD
-293 LERYYDGKPE
+293 LEHYYDDKPE

-309 KAGLDSFTIDGSDL
+309 KAGLDSFTIDGSDISI
-323 GPMLTNLKAA
+323 MVANLKAA
-333 LDQGRITVADVDK
+333 LAQGLITEADVDK
-346 SVRHVLS
+346 SVRSVLS

-368 ARITADVIGSA
+368 KKITADVINSA
-379 ANKRLNR
+379 AHKQLNR

-401 LPLGKP
+401 LPLAKP
-407 KSAAVVGPLADRLYR
+407 RSAAVVGPLSAKLYR
-422 DWYSGQ
+422 DWYAGQ
-428 LPYQVSPL
+428 LPYQVTPL
-436 DGIKERVGSVTTG
+436 DGVKERVPDVTTG
-449 EGLERV
+449 EGLERI
-455 ALRHLDSGKYVTA
+455 ALKHLGSGKYITA
-468 TGTGPDDNAG
+468 TGTGPDDNAT
-478 LIDTAPGA
+478 LSDTAPTA

-502 RNAGNGRLLGGDWRS
+502 RNAGNGKLLGGDWRS

-530 SQQFALEKQADGS
+530 SQQFALEKQPDGS

-552 TVESWFGLPDAYV
+552 TVEGWFALPDAYV
-565 GVTDGALAL
+565 GVTAEGALGL

-589 DGIAAAAARAAEAE
+589 DGVAAAAAQAAKAE
-603 VAVVVAGSHPF
+603 VAVVVVGSHPF

-620 HDRDDLRLGAGQL
+620 HDRDNLQLGEGQR

-651 TSYPVVVDAPT
+651 TSYPVIVDAPT

-690 LTQTWPAAGA
+690 LTQTWPATDD
-700 LPSLLDYDLVKTGM
+700 LPSILDYDLTKTGM
-714 TYLYGKDKP
+714 TYLYGQDKP

-729 GLSYTSFGY
+729 GLSYTSFAY
-738 QGLRAHGDQVSVKV
+738 QGLRAQGERVSVKV
-752 TNTGRVKGDEVVQLY
+752 TNTGKAKGDEVVQLY
-767 THQRDSRFAQP
+767 THQQSSRFEQP
-778 VKRLRGFQRITLAPG
+778 VKQLRGFQRVTLNPG
-793 ETRTVTFPLKRSD
+793 ETRTVTFTLKKSD
-806 LAVWDHTRGRWVV
+806 LAVWDHTRGKWTV
-819 EEATHDVLVGSASDR
+819 ENATHDVLVGSSSDR
-834 IRQRTTLRV
+834 IRQSTTLRV
-843 PGETVPVRDLTR
+843 SGETVPVRDLTR
-855 TTRAMDFDDYAGVAF
+855 TTRAMDFDDYSGVAF
-870 ADESKARGE
+870 ADESKVRGE
-879 VVEGSAGDWVAYTG
+879 VVEGTAGDWVSFTS
-893 ASWGSRLTAAVAS
+893 ASWGSRLTASVAS
-906 VVGGSFEVRRGSP
+906 VSGGSFEVRRGSP
-919 TGALLATVPV
+919 TGALLATVQV

-934 IYTYGTASASVRAGT
+934 IYQYGTVSGTVKAGT
-949 GSVYL
+949 GSVFL
-954 VFKGDLRIRDF
+954 VFKGDLRIKDF
-965 ALAR
+965 AFTRS

>member
-1 MRKVPLLAV
+1 MRKIPLLAALTLTA
-10 VSLAAALCG
+10 SLLAA
-19 APAAQ
+19 PPAQ
-24 ADQVAQAARTAQA
+24 AEA

-45 PLDQRVTDLLGRL
+45 PLEQRVNDLLGRL

-95 NHRDDDWNQKFAAGT
+95 NHLNDNWNQKFASGT

-123 PALIRK
+123 PDLIRK

-143 VDPVLW
+143 ADPVLW

-265 DLNDVVRTWTDRTLY
+265 DLNNVVRSWTDKTLY
-280 HPSDAWGPHALTD
+280 NPSDAWGPHALTD
-293 LERYYDGKPE
+293 LERYYDNKPE

-309 KAGLDSFTIDGSDL
+309 KAGLDSFTIDNSDISA
-323 GPMLTNLKAA
+323 MVTNLKAA
-333 LDQGRITVADVDK
+333 LDQGRLTEADVDK
-346 SVRHVLS
+346 SVRSVLS

-368 ARITADVIGSA
+368 KKITAEVINSD

-401 LPLGKP
+401 LPLGRP
-407 KSAAVVGPLADRLYR
+407 RSAAVVGPLSGKLYR

-428 LPYQVSPL
+428 LPYQVTPL
-436 DGIKERVGSVTTG
+436 DGIKERVADVTTG
-449 EGLERV
+449 EGLERI
-455 ALRHLDSGKYVTA
+455 ALKHLGSGKYITA
-468 TGTGPDDNAG
+468 TGTGPNDNAA
-478 LIDTAPGA
+478 LTDTAPTA

-517 LDTDDAE
+517 LDTDDTE

-543 HLIRYAGYE
+543 HLIRYAGFE
-552 TVESWFGLPDAYV
+552 TVEGWFALPDAYV
-565 GVTDGALAL
+565 GITAEGALGL

-589 DGIAAAAARAAEAE
+589 DGVAEAAAQAAKAE
-603 VAVVVAGSHPF
+603 VAVVVVGSHPF

-620 HDRDDLRLGAGQL
+620 HDRDNLRLGEGQL

-651 TSYPVVVDAPT
+651 TSYPVIVDAPT

-683 DVNPGGR
+683 DVNPAGR
-690 LTQTWPAAGA
+690 LTQTWPATDE
-700 LPSLLDYDLVKTGM
+700 LPSLLDYDLTKTGM
-714 TYLYGKDKP
+714 TYLYGNDKP

-729 GLSYTSFGY
+729 GLSYTTFAY
-738 QGLRAHGDQVSVKV
+738 QGLRVQGDRVSVKV
-752 TNTGRVKGDEVVQLY
+752 TNTGKVKGDEVVQLY
-767 THQRDSRFAQP
+767 THQRDSRFEQP
-778 VKRLRGFQRITLAPG
+778 VKQLRGFERVSLNPG
-793 ETRTVTFPLKRSD
+793 QSRTVTFPLKKSD
-806 LAVWDHTRGRWVV
+806 LAVWDHTRNKWTV
-819 EEATHDVLVGSASDR
+819 ENATHDLLVGSASDR
-834 IRQRTTLRV
+834 IRQTTTLRV
-843 PGETVPVRDLTR
+843 SGETVPVRDLTR
-855 TTRAMDFDDYAGVAF
+855 TTRAMDFDDYSGVAF
-870 ADESKARGE
+870 ADESKAGGE
-879 VVEGSAGDWVAYTG
+879 VVEGSAGDWVSFTG
-893 ASWGSRLTAAVAS
+893 ASWGSRLTASVAS
-906 VVGGSFEVRRGSP
+906 AGGGSFEVRRGSP
-919 TGALLATVPV
+919 TGTLLATVQV

-934 IYTYGTASASVRAGT
+934 IYQYGTVNASVKAGS

-954 VFKGDLRIRDF
+954 VFKGDLRIKDF
-965 ALAR
+965 AFTRS

>member
-1 MRKVPLLAV
+1 MRKIPLLAALT
-10 VSLAAALCG
+10 LAASLLT
-19 APAAQ
+19 APSAHAE
-24 ADQVAQAARTAQA
+24 A

-45 PLDQRVTDLLGRL
+45 PLERRVDDLLGRL

-95 NHRDDDWNQKFAAGT
+95 NHLNDNWNQKFASGT

-123 PALIRK
+123 PELIRK

-143 VDPVLW
+143 ADPVLW

-212 NETDRSLTSS
+212 NENDRSLTSS

-256 NGRPNHVNP
+256 NGRPNHVNR
-265 DLNDVVRTWTDRTLY
+265 DLDTVVRSWTDKTLY

-293 LERYYDGKPE
+293 LEKYYDDKPE

-333 LDQGRITVADVDK
+333 LDQGHLTVAEVDE
-346 SVRHVLS
+346 SVRNVLS

-368 ARITADVIGSA
+368 KKITADVINSA
-379 ANKRLNR
+379 AHQRLNR
-386 ETAGKAAVLLKNSGV
+386 ETAGKAAVLLRNSGV
-401 LPLGKP
+401 LPLRAP
-407 KSAAVVGPLADRLYR
+407 KSAAVVGPLSDKLYR

-428 LPYQVSPL
+428 LPYQVTPL
-436 DGIKERVGSVTTG
+436 DGIKERVPGVTTG
-449 EGLERV
+449 EGLERI
-455 ALRHLDSGKYVTA
+455 ALKHLDSGKYLAA
-468 TGTGPDDNAG
+468 TGTGPDDNAA
-478 LIDTAPGA
+478 LTGA
-486 ASQWDLTDW
+486 ASDAAAQWDLTDW

-530 SQQFALEKQADGS
+530 SQQFALEEQPDGS
-543 HLIRYAGYE
+543 HLIRYAGFE
-552 TVESWFGLPDAYV
+552 TVEGWFGLPDAYV
-565 GVTDGALAL
+565 GVTDGTPGL
-574 VPKAQAAKFA
+574 VPRAQAARFG
-584 KEVVS
+584 KEIVS
-589 DGIAAAAARAAEAE
+589 DGVAAAAAQAAQAE
-603 VAVVVAGSHPF
+603 VAVVVVGSHPF

-620 HDRDDLRLGAGQL
+620 RDRDDLRLGAGQR

-651 TSYPVVVDAPT
+651 TSYPVIVDAPT

-690 LTQTWPAAGA
+690 LTQTWPASDDD
-700 LPSLLDYDLVKTGM
+700 LPSVLDYDLTKTGM

-729 GLSYTSFGY
+729 GLSYTTFGY
-738 QGLRAHGDQVSVKV
+738 QGLRVRGDTVSVKV
-752 TNTGRVKGDEVVQLY
+752 TNTGRVRGDEVVQLY
-767 THQRDSRFAQP
+767 THQRDSRFEQP
-778 VKRLRGFQRITLAPG
+778 VKQLRGFQRVTLEPG
-793 ETRTVTFPLKRSD
+793 ETRTVSFTLKRPD
-806 LAVWDHTRGRWVV
+806 LAVWDHTRNRWVV
-819 EEATHDVLVGSASDR
+819 EQATHDVLVGSASDR
-834 IRQRTTLRV
+834 IRQSTTLRV

-870 ADESKARGE
+870 ADESKVSGE
-879 VVEGSAGDWVAYTG
+879 VVAGSAGDWLAFTRAAWG
-893 ASWGSRLTAAVAS
+893 ARLTAGVAS
-906 VVGGSFEVRRGSP
+906 AAGGSFEVRRGSP
-919 TGALLATVPV
+919 TGPLLATVQV

-934 IYTYGTASASVRAGT
+934 VYEYGTVTATVRAGT
-949 GSVYL
+949 GDLYL

-965 ALAR
+965 AFTRS

>member
-1 MRKVPLLAV
+1 MP
-10 VSLAAALCG
+10 
-19 APAAQ
+19 P
-24 ADQVAQAARTAQA
+24 AQAAAH
-37 YPFQNPAL
+37 PFQNPAL
-45 PLDQRVTDLLGRL
+45 PLEQRVNDLLGRL

-95 NHRDDDWNQKFAAGT
+95 NHLNDNWNQKFASGT

-123 PALIRK
+123 PALIKK

-143 VDPVLW
+143 VDPILW
-149 GLQVWAPVVDLLRD
+149 GLQVWAPVVDLIRD

-188 KGLQGDDPFYLKT
+188 KGLQGDDPFYLKA

-212 NETDRSLTSS
+212 NETNRSLTSS

-265 DLNDVVRTWTDRTLY
+265 DLNTAVRSWTDKTLY
-280 HPSDAWGPHALTD
+280 NPSDAWGPHALTD
-293 LERYYDGKPE
+293 LERYYDNKPE

-309 KAGLDSFTIDGSDL
+309 KAGLDSFTIDGSDI
-323 GPMLTNLKAA
+323 GPMVTNLKAA

-346 SVRHVLS
+346 SVRGVLS

-368 ARITADVIGSA
+368 KKITADVINSA
-379 ANKRLNR
+379 ANKKLNR
-386 ETAGKAAVLLKNSGV
+386 ETAGKAAVLLRNSGV
-401 LPLGKP
+401 LPLAKP
-407 KSAAVVGPLADRLYR
+407 ASAAVVGPLSGKLYR

-428 LPYQVSPL
+428 LPYQVTPL
-436 DGIKERVGSVTTG
+436 DGIKERVGDVTTG
-449 EGLERV
+449 QGLERIALKHV
-455 ALRHLDSGKYVTA
+455 ASGKYITA
-468 TGTGPDDNAG
+468 TGTGPDANAG

-530 SQQFALEKQADGS
+530 SQQFALERQSDGS

-565 GVTDGALAL
+565 GVSADGTLGL

-589 DGIAAAAARAAEAE
+589 DGVAEAAAQAARAE
-603 VAVVVAGSHPF
+603 VAVVVVGSHPF

-620 HDRDDLRLGAGQL
+620 HDRDNLQLGEGQR

-651 TSYPVVVDAPT
+651 TSYPVIVDAPT
-662 LLWTT
+662 LLWST

-672 TGHAVADVLFG
+672 TGHAIADVLFG
-683 DVNPGGR
+683 DVNPAGR
-690 LTQTWPAAGA
+690 LTQTWPASDQ
-700 LPSLLDYDLVKTGM
+700 LPSILDYDLAKTGM
-714 TYLYGKDKP
+714 TYLYGRSKP

-729 GLSYTSFGY
+729 GLSYSSFAY
-738 QGLRAHGDQVSVKV
+738 QGLSVQGEKVSVKV
-752 TNTGRVKGDEVVQLY
+752 TNTGRAKGDEVVQLY
-767 THQRDSRFAQP
+767 THQRDSRFTQP
-778 VKRLRGFQRITLAPG
+778 VKQLRGFQRVTLNPG
-793 ETRTVTFPLKRSD
+793 ETRTVTIPLKRAD
-806 LAVWDHTRGRWVV
+806 LAVWDYTRNKWAV
-819 EEATHDVLVGSASDR
+819 ETATHDVLVGSASDR
-834 IRQRTTLRV
+834 IRQSTTLRV
-843 PGETVPVRDLTR
+843 TGESIPVRDLTR
-855 TTRAMDFDDYAGVAF
+855 TTRAMDFDDYSGVAF
-870 ADESKARGE
+870 ADEAKSGGE
-879 VVEGSAGDWVAYTG
+879 VVEGSAGDWISFTG
-893 ASWGSRLTAAVAS
+893 AAYGSRFTAAVAS
-906 VVGGSFEVRRGSP
+906 VSGGSIELRSGSP
-919 TGALLATVPV
+919 AGRLLATAQV

-934 IYTYGTASASVRAGT
+934 IYQYGTTSAAAVAGK
-949 GSVYL
+949 GSLYV
-954 VFKGDLRIRDF
+954 VFKGDLRIKDF
-965 ALAR
+965 SLAR